1 MKNSKREEVIS
12 HSAIKLFNIVLDI
25 ESYPEYIPWC
35 TKMVVNQRKKNEIFA
50 DMYVKYKF
58 ILAQKFGSHVIF
70 DRNNLTIETNYIEG
84 PLKDLT
90 TKWKFEE
97 IDRKNSKIIFVLNFE
112 FNNYFHQKI
121 AETFYPLIENKM
133 IDSFKK
139 RADYIRSN

>member
-1 MKNSKREEVIS
+1 MKNSKREEFIS
-12 HSAIKLFNIVLDI
+12 HSAVKLFNIVLDI

-35 TKMVVNQRKKNEIFA
+35 TKMVINQRKKNEIYA

-58 ILAQKFGSHVIF
+58 ILSQKFGSHIKF
-70 DRNNLTIETNYIEG
+70 DINNLIIETSYIEG
-84 PLKDLT
+84 PLKDLS

-97 IDRKNSKIIFVLNFE
+97 IHTKKSKIFFDVNFE
-112 FNNYFHQKI
+112 FKNFLHQKV

-139 RADYIRSN
+139 RADNSLD